1 MPTFEVAKDK
11 LRYWREAPDGAIQFV
26 RDQFKAEPDDW
37 QRDAL
42 MAYQHG
48 KPRTVLKACK
58 NPGKTAVLSWCSWH
72 FLTVWDNPN
81 IGATSI
87 SGDNLRDN
95 LWKEMAKWQL
105 RSKML
110 SDQFQWTAE
119 RIFLKTRA
127 ATWWMSARKWAKT
140 ADTQQQSATL
150 AGLHSD
156 YVMFVLDETGSMP
169 RAVMASA
176 DAALGSGIVSKLL
189 QAGNP
194 ERLEGP
200 LYDACTSELPMWNLI
215 EATGDP
221 DDPKRAKRVDLQWAK
236 DQIAKYGKD
245 SPWVLVNVFGK
256 FPPASLNALLGI
268 EDVREAMARVLPED
282 AYTWSQKRLGVDV
295 ARFGDDLTVLAPR
308 QGLQWFKPVPMSHPR
323 GSAVSVDIASRVAMA
338 ETRWKFEMEFYD
350 DTVGW
355 AHGAIDVRR
364 AAGKSPM
371 PVSMRSAMLRSALL
385 QHASLLLDEDGRR
398 GEERRSAPER
408 ARTDRRAY
416 GADLHVPQWKV
427 PDRAQGRD
435 QKRLG
440 RHRTMPTHTLARSRW
455 RTCRARPTTSSR
467 AWAST
472 TSGTPRPSSIRIATP
487 LARSRTPPP
496 SPSSIPTATA
506 TTRSSAC
513 APHIGVGV
521 SWAATSCA
529 FEIARVRCCL
539 RTIIILR

>member
-364 AAGKSPM
+364 ASGKSPM
-371 PVSMRSAMLRSALL
+371 PVSM
-385 QHASLLLDEDGRR
+385 
-398 GEERRSAPER
+398 
-408 ARTDRRAY
+408 DRPCFDPRYFNMRAY
-416 GADLHVPQWKV
+416 CWMKMADAVKNGAALPNVPELIAELTV
-427 PDRAQGRD
+427 PTYTFHNGKFLIEPKDEIK
-435 QKRLG
+435 KRLG
-440 RHRTMPTHTLARSRW
+440 RSPNYADAYSCTFSMEDMPGEADNILSRLGINDKRHAKTEFDPYRDTAREESN
-455 RTCRARPTTSSR
+455 
-467 AWAST
+467 
-472 TSGTPRPSSIRIATP
+472 
-487 LARSRTPPP
+487 
-496 SPSSIPTATA
+496 ATA
-506 TTRSSAC
+506 ITEFDPYRDGNNA
-513 APHIGVGV
+513 I
-521 SWAATSCA
+521 
-529 FEIARVRCCL
+529 
-539 RTIIILR
+539 

>member
-1 MPTFEVAKDK
+1 MSALEAAKDK

-26 RDQFKAEPDDW
+26 KDQFKAEPDDW

-42 MAYQHG
+42 MVYQHG

-58 NPGKTAVLSWCSWH
+58 NPGKTAVLAWCSWH
-72 FLTVWDNPN
+72 FLSVWDNPN

-110 SDQFQWTAE
+110 ADQFAWTAE

-127 ATWWMSARKWAKT
+127 ATWWMSARKWSKS
-140 ADTQQQSATL
+140 ADQQQMSATL

-200 LYDACTSELPMWNLI
+200 LYDACTVELPMWNMI

-236 DQIAKYGKD
+236 DQITKYGKD

-282 AYTWSQKRLGVDV
+282 AYAWSQKRLGVDV

-371 PVSMRSAMLRSALL
+371 PVSMDRPSFDPRYFNMRAHCWMRMCDAVKNGAALPNVPELIAELTVPTYTFKNGKFLIEPKDLVKARLGRSPNYADAYSTTFAM
-385 QHASLLLDEDGRR
+385 DDMP
-398 GEERRSAPER
+398 GEADNILARLGINDKRR
-408 ARTDRRAY
+408 ARTEFDPY
-416 GADLHVPQWKV
+416 
-427 PDRAQGRD
+427 RD
-435 QKRLG
+435 
-440 RHRTMPTHTLARSRW
+440 TAREESN
-455 RTCRARPTTSSR
+455 
-467 AWAST
+467 ASAVT
-472 TSGTPRPSSIRIATP
+472 EFDPYRDGNNAI
-487 LARSRTPPP
+487 
-496 SPSSIPTATA
+496 
-506 TTRSSAC
+506 
-513 APHIGVGV
+513 
-521 SWAATSCA
+521 
-529 FEIARVRCCL
+529 
-539 RTIIILR
+539 